1 MYVLMPSMGGT
12 NIFHA
17 TLVISHATGYPIMCS
32 SQLVSAGLVQRDF
45 AVGLFLVLMEDVLST
60 VQSPKYNNKQCAVC
74 AYHMT
79 NRGLQSP
86 DMA

>member
-1 MYVLMPSMGGT
+1 MPSMGGT

-17 TLVISHATGYPIMCS
+17 TLVISHATRYPIMCS
-32 SQLVSAGLVQRDF
+32 CVSRTCAKRHRSWTTSGTDGGHGLH
-45 AVGLFLVLMEDVLST
+45 
-60 VQSPKYNNKQCAVC
+60 VQSLKYNNKQCAVR

-79 NRGLQSP
+79 NSGLQSP

>member
-1 MYVLMPSMGGT
+1 
-12 NIFHA
+12 
-17 TLVISHATGYPIMCS
+17 
-32 SQLVSAGLVQRDF
+32 VQRDF